1 MELENSYL
9 LYGHL
14 GGVVYLATNTIG
26 DTLVSV
32 GQDRVAKVWTQ
43 STASTGQQQTNV
55 IIPVLHPVRWVSLNY
70 NISAV
75 SLSSDTSRYQ
85 DFILILFD
93 YILAGFLLL

>member
-1 MELENSYL
+1 MSCDKVQEMENRYL

-32 GQDRVAKVWTQ
+32 GQDRVAKVWTSQ
-43 STASTGQQQTNV
+43 LPSSSPGQQTNV

-70 NISAV
+70 DISAV
-75 SLSSDTSRYQ
+75 SLSSDTARY
-85 DFILILFD
+85 
-93 YILAGFLLL
+93 